1 VSLEDTTVDIS
12 VEAFNLTRNI
22 DMALSTERHN
32 CMLEM
37 HRLATYAAMSRGGN
51 ACSLSL
57 ARLGFRYTGPDD
69 TVVCCHCQTAVRGW
83 NSADDVRRKHNSCS
97 QQFVNGTDEIPAI
110 VSSLRQH
117 IPTTNRTSSSSP
129 KTTNSTRDVLDYT
142 GKPELTT
149 STIEKSNSSFYEVC
163 EATLNRASRKN
174 FSDIYSN
181 AAVSAAS
188 PSVPADI
195 IIDRTRPDFQR
206 LKVESA
212 RLATF
217 YDWPERVASIVDPR
231 ELAKAGMFYTGQT
244 DRVQCAFCRSFLRNW
259 VEGDVPADEH
269 RRLFPDCS
277 FVNNTDIGTFDI
289 VDSTQIQN
297 QV

>member
-1 VSLEDTTVDIS
+1 
-12 VEAFNLTRNI
+12 
-22 DMALSTERHN
+22 MALRTDSRYDY
-32 CMLEM
+32 MREM
-37 HRLATYAAMSRGGN
+37 HRLATYAELSRGGN
-51 ACSLSL
+51 VCPLIL
-57 ARLGFRYTGPDD
+57 ARLGFRYTGRDD
-69 TVVCCHCQTAVRGW
+69 VVVCCHCDAEVRGW
-83 NSADDVRRKHNSCS
+83 SSTDDVRRKHNSCS
-97 QQFVNGTDEIPAI
+97 QQFVNGMDEIPAI
-110 VSSLRQH
+110 VSALRQH
-117 IPTTNRTSSSSP
+117 IPTTNRTRSSSP
-129 KTTNSTRDVLDYT
+129 ETANSTRDVLDYRTT
-142 GKPELTT
+142 GHNKPELTT

-163 EATLNRASRKN
+163 EATLARASRKN

-181 AAVSAAS
+181 AAVSAAA
-188 PSVPADI
+188 PVPADI

-217 YDWPERVASIVDPR
+217 FDWPERVASIVNPR
-231 ELAKAGMFYTGQT
+231 DLAKAGLFYTGQT

-259 VEGDVPADEH
+259 VQGDVPADEH

-289 VDSTQIQN
+289 VDSTQIPN